1 MFKKVSII
9 IQARS
14 TSSRFPG
21 KIFERIG
28 NKQILQHVLDACYNC
43 ASYINAY
50 SGSHGL
56 VCGVAIAVPQGDM
69 LIPHYSKHQ
78 IIEGDESDVLGRY
91 AKAAA
96 QLESD
101 YVVRITS
108 DCPFIPPYIISKA
121 INFGVKENFDF
132 ITNADPRFRTSPDGH
147 DCEVMSRRLLDWL
160 NENAKEAHF
169 REHVTNYLIE
179 HLPAWAKKVDIIGF
193 ADFSSIKLSVDT
205 REDLER
211 LTAMYNKLYQAVK
224 NSPKSFRL

>member
-1 MFKKVSII
+1 LYKKVSII

-28 NKQILQHVLDACYNC
+28 NKQILQHVLDACDNC
-43 ASYINAY
+43 AAYINKY
-50 SGSHGL
+50 SHSHGL
-56 VCGVAIAVPQGDM
+56 VCGVAIAVPENDM
-69 LIPHYSKHQ
+69 LIPHYSKYK
-78 IIEGDESDVLGRY
+78 IIEGSESDVLGRY
-91 AKAAA
+91 VTAAE

-121 INFGVKENFDF
+121 INFGVKENYDF

-147 DCEVMSRRLLDWL
+147 DCEVMSRRLLVWL
-160 NENAKEAHF
+160 GENAKKPEH
-169 REHVTNYLIE
+169 REHVTNYLLE
-179 HLPAWAKKVDIIGF
+179 QMPAWAKKVDIIGF

-211 LTAMYNKLYQAVK
+211 LTAMYEKLYAAVK

>member
-1 MFKKVSII
+1 LFKKVSIV

-50 SGSHGL
+50 SASHGL
-56 VCGVAIAVPQGDM
+56 VCGVAIAVPKGDI
-69 LIPHYSKHQ
+69 LIPQYSKHT
-78 IIEGDESDVLGRY
+78 IIEGPEGDVLTRY
-91 AKAAA
+91 QMAAEK
-96 QLESD
+96 LESD
-101 YVVRITS
+101 YIVRITS

-121 INFGVKENFDF
+121 INYGVKENFDF

-147 DCEVMSRRLLDWL
+147 DCEVMSRRLLTWL
-160 NENAKEAHF
+160 NENAKEAKY

-179 HLPAWAKKVDIIGF
+179 HLPPWAKKVDIIGF

-205 REDLER
+205 REDLVR
-211 LTAMYNKLYQAVK
+211 LTDMYNKLYQAVK